1 MANIFA
7 YAHPAAEIIF
17 ILCARFAV
25 VCVSHFEVIMNSN
38 SAFDIVQDII
48 LTLHGRIAELEIK
61 LETALNTIEIYES
74 IEKDMEKAIK
84 EWQLELARV
93 KHKKGSGS

>member
-1 MANIFA
+1 
-7 YAHPAAEIIF
+7 
-17 ILCARFAV
+17 
-25 VCVSHFEVIMNSN
+25 MNSN

-61 LETALNTIEIYES
+61 LEAALNTIEIYES

-93 KHKKGSGS
+93 KHKKGSVS